1 MKAARRSKMRKVMLI
16 LPFCLLPV
24 SAFAF
29 QNEPLGFRGIRW
41 GTHLLSLTDMKLCDH
56 EGIRRKVYERKKDKL
71 KIGEAELEK
80 ICYIFH
86 FGRFDSVVIHYA
98 SYLNHERLKKTLF
111 EAYGK
116 GQKPNESREQYY
128 WFGVAVRIV
137 LEYNEM
143 SEEGSIV
150 YSYKGAFS
158 GVWRKNRQEKFEGAA
173 PDL

>member
-1 MKAARRSKMRKVMLI
+1 MKAARRSEMKKVVLI
-16 LPFCLLPV
+16 FLFCLLPV

-29 QNEPLGFRGIRW
+29 RNEPLGFRGIRW
-41 GTHLLSLTDMKLCDH
+41 GTHLILLTDLKLYHD
-56 EGIRRKVYERKKDKL
+56 EGIRRKVYERKNDKL

-80 ICYIFH
+80 ICYIFD
-86 FGRFDSVVIHYA
+86 FGRFDSVIIHYA

-111 EAYGK
+111 EAYGE
-116 GQKPNESREQYY
+116 GQRPNESREQYY

-137 LEYNEM
+137 LEYNEA

-158 GVWRKNRQEKFEGAA
+158 GVWRKNRQERFEGAA